1 MTEAP
6 RVPDA
11 NVLSVLALNELARG
25 LLERGVPRV
34 WVEGEVTDLV
44 RSAVGHLYF
53 TLGDGRAQVKCVMFR
68 TDVTRV
74 ALELA
79 AGARV
84 QVAGGLTLY
93 EPRGSYQLQ
102 VTEVIEAGLG
112 ARAVRVA
119 RLKKK
124 LAAEGL
130 LDPGRKRALPAYPR
144 TVGVVTSRD
153 GAAWRD
159 VVKVAHDRFPAR
171 LVLAHAIVQG
181 PDAPEQIVRALH
193 EIQRLRNL
201 SVIILARGGGA
212 SEDLAAFDDERVAR
226 AVAATR
232 VPIVTGV
239 GHEIDVTLADLCADV
254 RAATPSNAA
263 ELAVPSIE
271 SVRKHLEAELRALQ
285 RAMDRHLDLAR
296 MTLERELRALA
307 DPRGLLRA
315 PRQSLA
321 ASERAMERAIRGRVS
336 ASRQGLGAL
345 AERLALE
352 EPRARVSRDRLAL
365 QALVG
370 RLGPLI
376 TRRLEH
382 ARRALEVRAGR
393 GAPLLERAAERDRR
407 RLDALV
413 ARLSRAMAP
422 RLAHARRR
430 FSEQLRALDALSPLA
445 VLERGYAIATVAET
459 GRAVRDAA
467 EVPAGTRL
475 RVRVARGELS
485 AEVLEKE

>member
-1 MTEAP
+1 
-6 RVPDA
+6 
-11 NVLSVLALNELARG
+11 
-25 LLERGVPRV
+25 
-34 WVEGEVTDLV
+34 
-44 RSAVGHLYF
+44 
-53 TLGDGRAQVKCVMFR
+53 
-68 TDVTRV
+68 
-74 ALELA
+74 
-79 AGARV
+79 
-84 QVAGGLTLY
+84 
-93 EPRGSYQLQ
+93 
-102 VTEVIEAGLG
+102 
-112 ARAVRVA
+112 
-119 RLKKK
+119 
-124 LAAEGL
+124 
-130 LDPGRKRALPAYPR
+130 
-144 TVGVVTSRD
+144 
-153 GAAWRD
+153 
-159 VVKVAHDRFPAR
+159 
-171 LVLAHAIVQG
+171 
-181 PDAPEQIVRALH
+181 
-193 EIQRLRNL
+193 
-201 SVIILARGGGA
+201 
-212 SEDLAAFDDERVAR
+212 
-226 AVAATR
+226 
-232 VPIVTGV
+232 
-239 GHEIDVTLADLCADV
+239 
-254 RAATPSNAA
+254 
-263 ELAVPSIE
+263 
-271 SVRKHLEAELRALQ
+271 
-285 RAMDRHLDLAR
+285 
-296 MTLERELRALA
+296 
-307 DPRGLLRA
+307 
-315 PRQSLA
+315 
-321 ASERAMERAIRGRVS
+321 ERAIRGRVS